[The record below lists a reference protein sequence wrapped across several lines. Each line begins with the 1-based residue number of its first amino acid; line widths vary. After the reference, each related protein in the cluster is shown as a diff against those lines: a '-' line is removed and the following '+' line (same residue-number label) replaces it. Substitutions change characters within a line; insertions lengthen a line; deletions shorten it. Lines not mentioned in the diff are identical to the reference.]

1 MESKLH
7 QKFQYQWPKTVGFFT
22 AKQHEKIIADFECN
36 DNYYVTEKLDGSNL
50 AISSKGYIASRT
62 KVIATRSEPVPK
74 FNQHSLHN
82 VVELFSAV
90 DQLYNYLQ
98 TMYFIQHDFEL
109 LVFGEFLYNG
119 TASCKFDKY
128 NYVERHYL
136 PEHFYAFGIGLVF
149 SGLNTDCFKLVQR
162 VFSQVFQNTNVQN
175 ENFFVVPIDWA
186 LTGMFYKHGIECV
199 NILSCQRL
207 QAFFKKEHVIKK
219 LLNRSIEGYILASMN
234 GHGMLKLKYATHT
247 DHVHDQHMV
256 DLSKGLSEDTFSAL
270 QKVYKSADDYIN
282 TLDDALFKSFFE
294 PICNHLKTFIDDIV
308 NKVEDCLDMNEIVT
322 LAVEEIIFKMKK
334 HYSKKLDPAVVCEIK
349 DRVTKKLEKYKT
361 KHAHVIM

>member
-119 TASCKFDKY
+119 TASCKFM
-128 NYVERHYL
+128 RHFQL
-136 PEHFYAFGIGLVF
+136 GPRVQMPSSARDPGETPIKGFKAHLRDGTRDGGI
-149 SGLNTDCFKLVQR
+149 
-162 VFSQVFQNTNVQN
+162 
-175 ENFFVVPIDWA
+175 
-186 LTGMFYKHGIECV
+186 
-199 NILSCQRL
+199 
-207 QAFFKKEHVIKK
+207 
-219 LLNRSIEGYILASMN
+219 
-234 GHGMLKLKYATHT
+234 
-247 DHVHDQHMV
+247 
-256 DLSKGLSEDTFSAL
+256 
-270 QKVYKSADDYIN
+270 
-282 TLDDALFKSFFE
+282 
-294 PICNHLKTFIDDIV
+294 
-308 NKVEDCLDMNEIVT
+308 
-322 LAVEEIIFKMKK
+322 
-334 HYSKKLDPAVVCEIK
+334 
-349 DRVTKKLEKYKT
+349 
-361 KHAHVIM
+361 